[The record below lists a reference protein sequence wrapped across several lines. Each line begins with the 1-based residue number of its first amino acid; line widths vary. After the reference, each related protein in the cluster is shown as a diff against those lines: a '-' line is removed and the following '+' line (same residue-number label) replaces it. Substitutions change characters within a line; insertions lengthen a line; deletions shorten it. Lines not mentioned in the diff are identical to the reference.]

1 MAPREWAHFIGE
13 EQYTIE
19 SFIAEAEKYGISRN
33 LPAQQLKGIQYGD
46 TINLMQWDG
55 NQAILF
61 AQFVVRRVFIRN
73 PEISAAV
80 AEKLIEE
87 GKAQTGGGGGD
98 SVERACGSYITGPG
112 IVVDDEKTSIREII
126 DLAEEIA
133 SQTGDEGDKKI
144 KWMVGGS
151 LSHKFPAPIPLGKH
165 GPQFS
170 RGFIRFNTGLDINSL
185 PDFSQSREMVAAS
198 NYRTAKQRS
207 RSKQDAT

>member
-1 MAPREWAHFIGE
+1 MTPREWAHFIGE
-13 EQYTIE
+13 EQYTVE
-19 SFIAEAEKYGISRN
+19 SFIAEAEKYEISRN
-33 LPAQQLKGIQYGD
+33 IPAQQLKGIQYGD

-80 AEKLIEE
+80 AEK
-87 GKAQTGGGGGD
+87 
-98 SVERACGSYITGPG
+98 RACGSYVTGPG

-133 SQTGDEGDKKI
+133 SQTGEEGEKKI

-151 LSHKFPAPIPLGKH
+151 LSHKFPEPIPLGKY

-170 RGFIRFNTGLDINSL
+170 RGFIRFNTGLDIHSL

-198 NYRTAKQRS
+198 NYRPAKQRS